1 MKILRNIKDWFRWD
15 KGLSKRSEF
24 QSEYLDEEILP
35 EDINQDET
43 ERILNKVADE
53 IVKRRLTVPAIFILE
68 SCRPLN
74 FIGSQALIALEPF
87 IQAIF
92 SVNEYRKFALIIEN
106 DENIEKFIEIIETKN
121 YNQKTSKISS

>member
-1 MKILRNIKDWFRWD
+1 MKRLNNVKDWFRWG
-15 KGLSKRSEF
+15 KGISKRSES
-24 QSEYLDEEILP
+24 QSEYFSEEILP
-35 EDINQDET
+35 EDISKDET
-43 ERILNKVADE
+43 ERILNKAANE

-92 SVNEYRKFALIIEN
+92 SIPDYRKFALIIES
-106 DENIEKFIEIIETKN
+106 DENIKKFVEIIEIKN
-121 YNQKTSKISS
+121 QEQKTSKISI